1 MTLRELPTYV
11 ATDNHA
17 VFTITKFGGGLVAE
31 NRHWGD
37 IIRHYKDS
45 EIWMAYPIE
54 ANHCA
59 VKRWRV
65 ILK

>member
-1 MTLRELPTYV
+1 MTLRELQTYV

-37 IIRHYKDS
+37 ISRHYKDS
-45 EIWMAYPIE
+45 EIWTAYPIE

>member
-1 MTLRELPTYV
+1 MTLRELHLHI
-11 ATDNHA
+11 ATDNNA
-17 VFTITKFGGGLVAE
+17 VFTITKLGGGLIAE

-37 IIRHYKDS
+37 IIRYYKDS

>member
-1 MTLRELPTYV
+1 MTLRELHMNI
-11 ATDNHA
+11 ATDNNA
-17 VFTITKFGGGLVAE
+17 VFTITKLGGGLIAE
-31 NRHWGD
+31 NRHWGG
-37 IIRHYKDS
+37 IIRYYKDS

-59 VKRWRV
+59 VKKWGV